1 MKLKNTEYIPAKPYK
16 TQTTKKKTN
25 ETTKSKLNQLK
36 RQQT

>member
-1 MKLKNTEYIPAKPYK
+1 MKLKNTEYIPGKPYK
-16 TQTTKKKTN
+16 TEKKAN